1 MKKLLLS
8 ILFVSQTI
16 VLCQEFSKEMF
27 VSDKDSLPYRLLLP
41 KNFDND
47 KKYPLIIFLH
57 GVGERGSDN
66 ELQLIHGKDLFINV
80 NKDNNFPSIVVFP
93 QCSKNS
99 YWAKV
104 SRVNNSFS
112 FFADPRENKSLKL
125 VEGMIYELKSN
136 FKINSN
142 KIYVGGLSMG
152 GMGTF
157 ELVYRNPNMF
167 AAAFAICGGANPKI
181 AEKIS
186 KTNWRIYHGDKDVV
200 VPVELS
206 VNMYKA
212 IKSYSEN
219 VNLKIYPDV
228 NHNSWDNVF
237 EEPDLF
243 QWLFS
248 KSKNKL

>member
-1 MKKLLLS
+1 MKKILFS

-16 VLCQEFSKEMF
+16 VLCQEFSKELF

-57 GVGERGSDN
+57 GAGERGNDN
-66 ELQLIHGKDLFINV
+66 ELQLVHGKDLFINM
-80 NKDNNFPSIVVFP
+80 NKNNNFPSIVVFP

-99 YWAKV
+99 YWANV
-104 SRVNNSFS
+104 SRINNSFS
-112 FFADPRENKSLKL
+112 FLDDPTENTSLKL
-125 VEGMIYELKSN
+125 VEGMINELQRN

-142 KIYVGGLSMG
+142 QIYVGGLSMG

-157 ELVYRNPNMF
+157 ELVYRNPDMF

-181 AEKIS
+181 GEKIS
-186 KTNWRIYHGDKDVV
+186 KTNWRIYHGDKDFV
-200 VPVELS
+200 VPVKLS
-206 VNMYKA
+206 IDMYNS
-212 IKSYSEN
+212 IKSFNKN
-219 VNLKIYPDV
+219 VYLKIYPNV

-237 EEPDLF
+237 REPDLF
-243 QWLFS
+243 KWLFS
-248 KSKNKL
+248 NSKAN

>member
-1 MKKLLLS
+1 MKIILFS

-16 VLCQEFSKEMF
+16 VLCQEFSKELF

-57 GVGERGSDN
+57 GAGERGNDN
-66 ELQLIHGKDLFINV
+66 ELQLVHGKDLFINM
-80 NKDNNFPSIVVFP
+80 NKNNTFPSIVVFP

-99 YWAKV
+99 YWANV
-104 SRVNNSFS
+104 SRINNSFS
-112 FFADPRENKSLKL
+112 FLGDPTENKSLKL
-125 VEGMIYELKSN
+125 VEGMINELQSN

-142 KIYVGGLSMG
+142 QIYVGGLSMG

-157 ELVYRNPNMF
+157 ELVYRNPDMF

-181 AEKIS
+181 GEKIS
-186 KTNWRIYHGDKDVV
+186 KTNWRIYHGDKDFV
-200 VPVELS
+200 VPVKLS
-206 VNMYKA
+206 IDMYNS
-212 IKSYSEN
+212 IKSFNKN
-219 VNLKIYPDV
+219 VYLKIYPNV

-237 EEPDLF
+237 REPDLF
-243 QWLFS
+243 KWLFS
-248 KSKNKL
+248 NSKAN

>member
-1 MKKLLLS
+1 MKKILFS

-16 VLCQEFSKEMF
+16 VLCQEFSKELF

-57 GVGERGSDN
+57 GAGERGNDN
-66 ELQLIHGKDLFINV
+66 ELQLVHGKDLFINM
-80 NKDNNFPSIVVFP
+80 NKNNTFPSIVVFP

-99 YWAKV
+99 YWANV
-104 SRVNNSFS
+104 SRINNSFS
-112 FFADPRENKSLKL
+112 FLDDPTENTSLKL
-125 VEGMIYELKSN
+125 VEGMINELQRN

-142 KIYVGGLSMG
+142 QIYVGGLSMG

-157 ELVYRNPNMF
+157 ELVYRNPDMF

-181 AEKIS
+181 GEKIS
-186 KTNWRIYHGDKDVV
+186 KTNWRIYHGDKDFV
-200 VPVELS
+200 VPVKLS
-206 VNMYKA
+206 IDMYNS
-212 IKSYSEN
+212 IKSFNKN
-219 VNLKIYPDV
+219 VYLKIYPNV

-237 EEPDLF
+237 REPDLF
-243 QWLFS
+243 KWLFS
-248 KSKNKL
+248 NSKAN

>member
-1 MKKLLLS
+1 MKKILFS

-16 VLCQEFSKEMF
+16 VLCQEFSKELF

-57 GVGERGSDN
+57 GVGERGNDN
-66 ELQLIHGKDLFINV
+66 ELQLVHGKDLFINM
-80 NKDNNFPSIVVFP
+80 NKNNTFPSIVVFP

-99 YWAKV
+99 YWANV
-104 SRVNNSFS
+104 SRINNSFS
-112 FFADPRENKSLKL
+112 FLGDPTENKSLKL
-125 VEGMIYELKSN
+125 VEGMINELQSN

-142 KIYVGGLSMG
+142 QIYVGGLSMG

-157 ELVYRNPNMF
+157 ELVYRNPDMF

-181 AEKIS
+181 GEKIS
-186 KTNWRIYHGDKDVV
+186 KTNWRIYHGDKDFV
-200 VPVELS
+200 VPVKLS
-206 VNMYKA
+206 IDMYNS
-212 IKSYSEN
+212 IKSFNKN
-219 VNLKIYPDV
+219 VYLKIYPNV

-237 EEPDLF
+237 REPDLF
-243 QWLFS
+243 KWLFS
-248 KSKNKL
+248 NSKAN

>member
-1 MKKLLLS
+1 MKKILFS

-16 VLCQEFSKEMF
+16 VLCQEFSKELF

-57 GVGERGSDN
+57 GAGERGNDN
-66 ELQLIHGKDLFINV
+66 ELQLVHGKDLFINM
-80 NKDNNFPSIVVFP
+80 NKNNTFPSIVVFP

-99 YWAKV
+99 YWANV
-104 SRVNNSFS
+104 SRINNSFS
-112 FFADPRENKSLKL
+112 FLGDPTENKSLKL
-125 VEGMIYELKSN
+125 VEGMINKLQSN

-142 KIYVGGLSMG
+142 QIYVGGLSMG

-157 ELVYRNPNMF
+157 ELVYRNPDMF

-181 AEKIS
+181 GEKIS
-186 KTNWRIYHGDKDVV
+186 KTNWRIYHGDKDFV
-200 VPVELS
+200 VPVKLS
-206 VNMYKA
+206 IDMYNS
-212 IKSYSEN
+212 IKSFNKN
-219 VNLKIYPDV
+219 VYLKIYPNV

-237 EEPDLF
+237 REPDLF
-243 QWLFS
+243 KWLFS
-248 KSKNKL
+248 NSKAN

>member
-1 MKKLLLS
+1 MKKILFS

-16 VLCQEFSKEMF
+16 VLCQEFSKELF

-57 GVGERGSDN
+57 GAGERGNDN
-66 ELQLIHGKDLFINV
+66 ELQLVHGKDLFINM
-80 NKDNNFPSIVVFP
+80 NKNNTFPSIVVFP

-99 YWAKV
+99 YWANV
-104 SRVNNSFS
+104 SRINNSFS
-112 FFADPRENKSLKL
+112 FLGDPTENKSLKL
-125 VEGMIYELKSN
+125 VEGMINELQSD

-142 KIYVGGLSMG
+142 QIYVGGLSMG

-157 ELVYRNPNMF
+157 ELVYRNPDMF

-181 AEKIS
+181 GEKIS
-186 KTNWRIYHGDKDVV
+186 KTNWRIYHGDKDFV
-200 VPVELS
+200 VPVKLS
-206 VNMYKA
+206 IDMYNS
-212 IKSYSEN
+212 IKSFNKN
-219 VNLKIYPDV
+219 VYLKIYPNV

-237 EEPDLF
+237 REPDLF
-243 QWLFS
+243 KWLFS
-248 KSKNKL
+248 NSKAN

>member
-1 MKKLLLS
+1 MKKILFS

-16 VLCQEFSKEMF
+16 VLCQEFSKELF

-57 GVGERGSDN
+57 GAGERGNDN
-66 ELQLIHGKDLFINV
+66 ELQLVHGKDLFINM
-80 NKDNNFPSIVVFP
+80 NKNNTFPSIVVFP

-99 YWAKV
+99 YWANV
-104 SRVNNSFS
+104 SRINNSFS
-112 FFADPRENKSLKL
+112 FLGDPIENKSLKL
-125 VEGMIYELKSN
+125 VEGMINKLQSN

-142 KIYVGGLSMG
+142 QIYVGGLSMG

-157 ELVYRNPNMF
+157 ELVYRNPDMF

-181 AEKIS
+181 GEKIS
-186 KTNWRIYHGDKDVV
+186 KTNWRIYHGDKDFV
-200 VPVELS
+200 VPVKLS
-206 VNMYKA
+206 IDMYNS
-212 IKSYSEN
+212 IKSFNKN
-219 VNLKIYPDV
+219 VYLKIYPNV

-237 EEPDLF
+237 REPDLF
-243 QWLFS
+243 KWLFS
-248 KSKNKL
+248 NSKAN

>member
-16 VLCQEFSKEMF
+16 VLCQEFSKELF

-57 GVGERGSDN
+57 GAGERGNDN
-66 ELQLIHGKDLFINV
+66 ELQLVHGKDLFINM
-80 NKDNNFPSIVVFP
+80 NKNNTFPSIVVFP

-99 YWAKV
+99 YWANV
-104 SRVNNSFS
+104 SRINNSFS
-112 FFADPRENKSLKL
+112 FLGDPTENKSLKL
-125 VEGMIYELKSN
+125 VEGMINELQSN

-142 KIYVGGLSMG
+142 QIYVGGLSMG

-157 ELVYRNPNMF
+157 ELVYRNPDMF

-181 AEKIS
+181 GEKIS
-186 KTNWRIYHGDKDVV
+186 KTNWRIYHGDKDFV
-200 VPVELS
+200 VPVKLS
-206 VNMYKA
+206 IDMYNS
-212 IKSYSEN
+212 IKSFNKN
-219 VNLKIYPDV
+219 VYLKIYPNV

-237 EEPDLF
+237 REPDLF
-243 QWLFS
+243 KWLFS
-248 KSKNKL
+248 NSKAN

>member
-1 MKKLLLS
+1 MKKILFS

-16 VLCQEFSKEMF
+16 VLCQEFSKELF

-57 GVGERGSDN
+57 GAGERGSDN
-66 ELQLIHGKDLFINV
+66 ELQLVHGKDLFINM
-80 NKDNNFPSIVVFP
+80 NKNNTFPSIVVFP

-99 YWAKV
+99 YWANV
-104 SRVNNSFS
+104 SRINNSFS
-112 FFADPRENKSLKL
+112 FLGNPTENTSLKL
-125 VEGMIYELKSN
+125 VEGMINELQSN

-142 KIYVGGLSMG
+142 QIYVGGLSMG

-157 ELVYRNPNMF
+157 ELVYRNPDMF

-181 AEKIS
+181 GEKIS
-186 KTNWRIYHGDKDVV
+186 KTNWRIYHGDKDFV
-200 VPVELS
+200 VPVKLS
-206 VNMYKA
+206 IDMYNS
-212 IKSYSEN
+212 IKSFNKN
-219 VNLKIYPDV
+219 VYLKIYPNV

-237 EEPDLF
+237 REPDLF
-243 QWLFS
+243 KWLFS
-248 KSKNKL
+248 NSKAN